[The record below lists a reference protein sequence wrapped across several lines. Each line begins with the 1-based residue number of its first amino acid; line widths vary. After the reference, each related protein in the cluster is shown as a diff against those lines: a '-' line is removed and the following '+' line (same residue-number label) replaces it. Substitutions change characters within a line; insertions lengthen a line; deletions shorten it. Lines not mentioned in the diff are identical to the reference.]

1 MNGREGG
8 ENERSRREARGA
20 RAGIP
25 NPRPN
30 APPPH
35 HVYET
40 LQAAEINS
48 GASPCRLSASL
59 GQRGDGVRG
68 RHHLGKA
75 SQGPGGW
82 MSQQVFGLSPP

>member
-1 MNGREGG
+1 MG
-8 ENERSRREARGA
+8 ERGERMRGA
-20 RAGIP
+20 GERPGGPGQASP
-25 NPRPN
+25 TPRPN

-59 GQRGDGVRG
+59 GQRGHGVVG
-68 RHHLGKA
+68 RHHKG
-75 SQGPGGW
+75 
-82 MSQQVFGLSPP
+82 QVDG